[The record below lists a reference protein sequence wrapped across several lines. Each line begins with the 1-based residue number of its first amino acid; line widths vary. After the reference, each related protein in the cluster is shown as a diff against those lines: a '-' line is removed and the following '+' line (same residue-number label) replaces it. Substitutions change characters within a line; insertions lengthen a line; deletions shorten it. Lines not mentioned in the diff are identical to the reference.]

1 MAELVALRAILHVL
15 FKLTKGQTLTAC
27 ACGGR
32 ERSPLQA
39 APSSLTTSETGGRL
53 PICPR
58 IHRMSRD

>member
-39 APSSLTTSETGGRL
+39 APSSLTTSETAIPRAG
-53 PICPR
+53 CPFTR
-58 IHRMSRD
+58 AIHR